1 MSISAPEKITVLIVE
16 DEMMV
21 AMHLAMMVRNLGHDV
36 IGIAVDAKNAM
47 ALAEKN
53 PDLAL
58 VDNSL
63 RDGQTGP
70 AIARHIAEQTDGH
83 VIFITANPQR
93 VIDATAQHPA
103 ILGVHP
109 KPVND
114 HDIKDLVS
122 FAVSVRHDA
131 ACASPPPALRPLL
144 H

>member
-1 MSISAPEKITVLIVE
+1 
-16 DEMMV
+16 MMV
-21 AMHLAMMVRNLGHDV
+21 AMHLAMMVRNLGHEV
-36 IGIAVDAKNAM
+36 IGIAVDSKNAM

-70 AIARHIAEQTDGH
+70 SVGRHIAEQTNGH

-114 HDIKDLVS
+114 NNIKDLVS
-122 FAVSVRHDA
+122 FALAVRQSA
-131 ACASPPPALRPLL
+131 GQISPPPMLRPLL